1 MPNRKPA
8 AREIPSTLPDTMFLS
23 DFSFV
28 LFWLL
33 LPGNFVLFTLV
44 SVGIAVPSG
53 SLLLSSIF
61 AELV

>member
-1 MPNRKPA
+1 
-8 AREIPSTLPDTMFLS
+8 MFLS